1 MTDQRPPRRSGDE
14 RDTLLTLLRFQRES
28 FVRKVEGLAEE
39 DARWSPVPSGTSLL
53 WLTRHLAYAES
64 VWVLGR
70 FAGRRREV
78 PANEVPERDSV
89 AAAVEAYRATWRAV
103 DEVVLSASL
112 DDGCKDDEQQPP
124 VDLRWIVAH
133 LLEETARHAGHA
145 DIIRELRDGSI
156 GR

>member
-1 MTDQRPPRRSGDE
+1 MPDHKPPRLAGGE
-14 RDTLLTLLRFQRES
+14 RETLVALLQYTRES
-28 FVRKVEGLAEE
+28 FVRKLDGLDDDA
-39 DARWSPVPSGTSLL
+39 ARWSPVDSGTSLL

-70 FAGRRREV
+70 FAGRPDDV
-78 PANEVPERDSV
+78 PANAVPEGDTP

-103 DEVVLSASL
+103 DDVVASASL
-112 DDGCKDDEQQPP
+112 DDGCRADDQQPP
-124 VDLRWIVAH
+124 VDLRWILAH

-145 DIIRELRDGSI
+145 DLIRELRDGST